1 MPRNGSGTYVLPA
14 GNPVVPGTVIQTA
27 WANPTMSDIAAALTA
42 SISADGQT
50 SPVANLPMGGF
61 KHTGAAPAAAVD
73 EYALAGQVQHQ
84 AFNVIQGAAMAVV
97 NVYTG
102 TLPLGLT
109 TFTNGMFVIFVVPTP
124 GSNTGP
130 ATLSINGGA
139 ANNITDGNGG
149 PLGAG
154 ALGPGAIALLG
165 WDGTNWRS
173 VLGGAG
179 SALGYV
185 PVNKAGDTMTG
196 ALTVPTPLTV
206 TSATSALGAY
216 VYAKATWVPA
226 SGNALGGFQTFGTDG
241 GVNTN
246 VPVGYMTMRAAAAWS
261 AGNMPTNILFHVTQS
276 GGFTQVQALAINAD
290 QTTLSGRG
298 LRANLFTLAP
308 AAGAAI
314 TVDFTGTGAVGGS
327 TGQCMQITLAG
338 NLTMT
343 NVLIPQGAMMRIVFQ
358 ATNLGTVTWPG
369 YVIWPLGVAPNLA
382 AGAQKYAIVTLV
394 NAGAWVLG
402 NASAY

>member
-1 MPRNGSGTYVLPA
+1 
-14 GNPVVPGTVIQTA
+14 VVPGTVIQTA

-261 AGNMPTNILFHVTQS
+261 AATCRPTSCSTSRSPVASRKCRRWRSTPTKQHSRGAGYAPTCSRSRPQRAQRS
-276 GGFTQVQALAINAD
+276 RWTSPGPARSAARPANACR
-290 QTTLSGRG
+290 SR
-298 LRANLFTLAP
+298 
-308 AAGAAI
+308 
-314 TVDFTGTGAVGGS
+314 
-327 TGQCMQITLAG
+327 
-338 NLTMT
+338 
-343 NVLIPQGAMMRIVFQ
+343 
-358 ATNLGTVTWPG
+358 WPG
-369 YVIWPLGVAPNLA
+369 
-382 AGAQKYAIVTLV
+382 T
-394 NAGAWVLG
+394 
-402 NASAY
+402 

>member
-1 MPRNGSGTYVLPA
+1 MPRNGSGVYNLPA

-42 SISADGQT
+42 SLSADGQT
-50 SPVANLPMGGF
+50 SPVANLPMGSF
-61 KHTGAAPAAAVD
+61 KHTGVAPATAVD
-73 EYALAGQVQHQ
+73 EYARADQVQHQ
-84 AFNVIQGAAMAVV
+84 SFNVIQGAAMAVV
-97 NVYTG
+97 NQYTG

-109 TFTNGMFVIFVVPTP
+109 TFTNGMFVILVVPTP

-130 ATLSINGGA
+130 STLAINGGA
-139 ANNITDGNGG
+139 ANNIVDGIGG

-154 ALGPGAIALLG
+154 ALGPGGIALLG
-165 WDGTNWRS
+165 WDGANWRS

-206 TSATSALGAY
+206 TSASSAQGAY
-216 VYAKATWVPA
+216 VWSKATWVPA
-226 SGNALGGFQTFGTDG
+226 SGNSLGGLQVFGTDG
-241 GVNTN
+241 GANPN
-246 VPVGYMTMRAAAAWS
+246 VPVAYMTMRAGAAWS
-261 AGNMPTNILFHVTQS
+261 AGNMPTNVIFHVTPA
-276 GGFTQVQALAINAD
+276 GAITQVQALLIAPD
-290 QTTLSGRG
+290 QTLLSGRG
-298 LRANLFTLAP
+298 LRANLFPLTP
-308 AAGAAI
+308 AAGASI
-314 TVDFTGTGAVGGS
+314 TPDFTGVGAVGGN
-327 TGQCMQITLAG
+327 TGQCIQITLAG

-343 NVLIPQGAMMRIVFQ
+343 NVLVPQGAMMRIVFQ
-358 ATNLGTVTWPG
+358 STNLGTVTWPG